1 MTTGRPAGQPTQLT
15 NEELTLARALKITP
29 EEYAENKQK
38 MIALKN
44 AGVIVDGR

>member
-15 NEELTLARALKITP
+15 AEELTLSRALKISP

-44 AGVIVDGR
+44 AGVIQDGR